1 MNDPKKV
8 KSWEI
13 FWEIKL
19 ENAFFAVKSSI
30 FVRFENFKN
39 WHLQNYQTKLTI
51 CVKLMWDL
59 QQSHSGNLKKN
70 DSKFFG
76 GEIKFE
82 DALFAVK
89 CSIFV

>member
-19 ENAFFAVKSSI
+19 ENAFFAVNRSI

-51 CVKLMWDL
+51 CVKLMWD
-59 QQSHSGNLKKN
+59 
-70 DSKFFG
+70 
-76 GEIKFE
+76 
-82 DALFAVK
+82 
-89 CSIFV
+89 